1 MKSLLIIIITV
12 MLLSCLSCK
21 KKSTTPDPLP
31 QTYGTSTTSG
41 NYGTLQT
48 MLIQYYDRHTYMH
61 TDSMLTASF
70 YASPVTST
78 LSTMVNAGTISF
90 NNVQL
95 QNATNQYQDS
105 THTINV
111 HRVNSVWNVSGSNSV
126 PAFSY
131 TVTPSYPTFIGN
143 NLLPDSVSKAAGVV
157 ITLVGANNITNY
169 GIRVEIVSGGAIAYK
184 NLAPNQTS
192 CTFLSSDLALLSPS
206 TNAMII
212 IVFSNGTQQTFG
224 GKAYAFDNVLEH
236 IKYIKLKS

>member
-1 MKSLLIIIITV
+1 MKSLLIIIVTV
-12 MLLSCLSCK
+12 MLFSSLSCK
-21 KKSTTPDPLP
+21 KKNTTPDPLP
-31 QTYGTSTTSG
+31 PTYGTSTTPP

-48 MLIQYYDRHTYMH
+48 MLIQYYNGHTFMR

-78 LSTMVNAGTISF
+78 LSTMVNAGTVSF
-90 NNVQL
+90 NNIRL
-95 QNATNQYQDS
+95 QNTTNQYQDS
-105 THTINV
+105 THTLNI
-111 HRVNSVWNVSGSNSV
+111 HQANSVWNISGSSSV

-157 ITLVGANNITNY
+157 ITLVGASNIANY
-169 GIRVEIVSGGAIAYK
+169 GIAVEIISGGVIAHK
-184 NLAPNQTS
+184 SLAPNQTS